1 MSNSKN
7 NDNLLSPIIDSVF
20 ECGNLLWKLL
30 SNNPNKIN
38 WREEFL
44 ALDIKNKDDATPR
57 FLNRYEDDYRIEYLF
72 SLPLGITVEKVE
84 KSLSRIA
91 TLHAKDLEY
100 VLIKRFQDKVKIVI
114 DKGIFENELFRFE
127 DLDFNAK
134 KTTLSIPIGY
144 YLKEGKKT
152 LLCLD
157 LSVSTQCHVLV
168 GGSSGYG
175 KTNIAKVILAAI
187 VSYYS
192 CQEVTLIISDLK
204 GTELPVFA
212 NTKHCT
218 RYTDSPTET
227 VTIVKEL
234 LNEMANRYSLFL
246 LSKCKDISEYN
257 AKGHKLP
264 RIVFMIDEFADLK
277 IMR

>member
-1 MSNSKN
+1 MV
-7 NDNLLSPIIDSVF
+7 IYY
-20 ECGNLLWKLL
+20 GNFYPTIRIRL
-30 SNNPNKIN
+30 IG
-38 WREEFL
+38 EEFL

-212 NTKHCT
+212 N
-218 RYTDSPTET
+218 
-227 VTIVKEL
+227 IVLDTQIVL
-234 LNEMANRYSLFL
+234 L
-246 LSKCKDISEYN
+246 KQ
-257 AKGHKLP
+257 
-264 RIVFMIDEFADLK
+264 
-277 IMR
+277 